1 MDKVVS
7 FEEVEDAVF
16 EYGLCQKNLAE
27 MILFNTIATVLRK
40 FNVERNSS
48 DGTLKYVPATIGPP
62 QDSN

>member
-1 MDKVVS
+1 VS
-7 FEEVEDAVF
+7 FEEIEEAVF

-48 DGTLKYVPATIGPP
+48 DGTLKYVPLTTRP
-62 QDSN
+62 QDTN